1 VSESAQPPRK
11 PNPPTAPSLDS
22 VTTIDDDGSRRFLFP
37 SDVKGRFSTQRI
49 IAAVGLIAIYLALP
63 IIQIGGYPAIFL
75 DISTRRFHLFG
86 FTLAAQ
92 DAWLLFFLITGL
104 GFTLFLVTALLGR
117 IWCGWACPHS
127 VFLDQVYRRIERLI
141 DGDARSR
148 RRLAAAP
155 LSGTKLVKRIVKHGL
170 YLLVSAAI
178 VHLLLAYFV
187 SLPALWAMMSSSPS
201 DHLAAFVF
209 MIVSTGILY
218 FNFAWFREQLCI
230 VICPYGRLQ
239 SALIDDNSLVIGYDA
254 KRGEPRGK
262 LGAVGAGDCV
272 ACNRCVQVCP
282 TGIDIR
288 QGLQMECIAC
298 SACVDACDD
307 VMDRVKKPRG
317 LIRYDS
323 VSGLAGKPTHWI
335 RPRTVIYTLLFVAGA
350 VVSAITFLQVKPASF
365 AITRIVGTPYVVDAQ
380 NVRNQFMVR
389 IVNKRP
395 DIGRYVVSVKGAAGI
410 VQAGFE
416 GEITLPAMA
425 EEVRPLVLSQ
435 NRAVYNGPFEIT
447 LKLSDAARTFELERK
462 AEFLGPDAELLKEDD
477 REKGIRR

>member
-1 VSESAQPPRK
+1 MPEAPQPSRK
-11 PNPPTAPSLDS
+11 PSSPSLDS
-22 VTTIDDDGSRRFLFP
+22 VTTIQDDGSRRFLFP
-37 SDVKGRFSTQRI
+37 ADVKGRFTTQRLL
-49 IAAVGLIAIYLALP
+49 AALGLIFIYIALP
-63 IIQIGGYPAIFL
+63 IIHIRGYPAVFL
-75 DISTRRFHLFG
+75 DLSTRRFHLFG

-92 DAWLLFFLITGL
+92 DAWLMFFLITGL

-141 DGDARSR
+141 DGDAPAR
-148 RRLAAAP
+148 RKLDSDP
-155 LSGTKLVKRIVKHGL
+155 LSGPKLAKRTVKHGL
-170 YLLVSAAI
+170 YLLVSAGI
-178 VHLLLAYFV
+178 VHMLLAYFV
-187 SLPALWAMMSSSPS
+187 SLPALWNMMSSSPS
-201 DHLAAFVF
+201 DHAAAFVF
-209 MIVSTGILY
+209 MLVATGILY

-239 SALIDDNSLVIGYDA
+239 SVLIDDNSLVIGYDA

-262 LGAVGAGDCV
+262 LGTQGAGDCV
-272 ACNRCVQVCP
+272 ACNRCVHVCP

-298 SACVDACDD
+298 SACVDACDE

-323 VSGLAGKPTHWI
+323 LSGLAGKPTRWL
-335 RPRTVIYTLLFVAGA
+335 RPRTIIYTLLFVAGA
-350 VVSAITFLQVKPASF
+350 IVSAVTFAKVKPASF
-365 AITRIVGTPYVVDAQ
+365 AVTRIVGTPYVVDEQ

-395 DIGRYVVSVKGAAGI
+395 EIGHYVVTVESGRAVGI
-410 VQAGFE
+410 VQTGFE
-416 GEITLPAMA
+416 GDVTLPAMA
-425 EEVRPLVLSQ
+425 EEVRPLIVSQ
-435 NRAVYNGPFEIT
+435 NRANYQGPFQLT
-447 LKLSDAARTFELERK
+447 LKLRDEAGTFELERK
-462 AEFLGPDAELLKEDD
+462 AEFLGPDADLLKEDD